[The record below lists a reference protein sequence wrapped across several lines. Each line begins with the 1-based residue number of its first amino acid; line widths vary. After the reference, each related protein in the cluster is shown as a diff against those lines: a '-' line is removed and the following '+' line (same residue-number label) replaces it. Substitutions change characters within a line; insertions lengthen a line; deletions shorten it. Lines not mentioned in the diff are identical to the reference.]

1 MPCAAAGSNGSDAV
15 STGTEGMRLLRAA
28 RLPRPPRTRGP
39 SEFPPPP
46 PTRDPRRPAT
56 RNHGLASISRSTN
69 ETVSPA
75 SARPTSGPDQ
85 VQNLVALLL
94 HVVRGHER
102 LEVQAQERLRVGRA
116 HVEVPVL
123 VVDRHA
129 VEPAD
134 LGVGVVLGEL
144 LH

>member
-28 RLPRPPRTRGP
+28 RLPRPPRTRG
-39 SEFPPPP
+39 SSGCD
-46 PTRDPRRPAT
+46 RRRPAT

-102 LEVQAQERLRVGRA
+102 LEVQAQERLRV
-116 HVEVPVL
+116 
-123 VVDRHA
+123 
-129 VEPAD
+129 
-134 LGVGVVLGEL
+134 
-144 LH
+144 